1 MFIYE
6 INNTR
11 GITEMNIENWE
22 KELYDEIF
30 GNTFDTIIEDYNA
43 GKITKKEIEINIV
56 EQQQTLMNGF
66 YEGSK
71 TFNSGTAMIDAH
83 QLALAKINK
92 ASL

>member
-1 MFIYE
+1 
-6 INNTR
+6 
-11 GITEMNIENWE
+11 MNLENWE

-30 GNTFDTIIEDYNA
+30 DGTFDTIIADYKA
-43 GKITKKEIEINIV
+43 GNITKSEIEMNIS
-56 EQQQTLMNGF
+56 EHQTTLMNGF

-71 TFNSGTAMIDAH
+71 TFNANTAMIDAH